1 MHLSTYNPRRIPVVK
16 YGTDDKYVEYDK
28 DIKDSFEKE
37 AKKKDIE
44 YPLPKWVSDKD
55 YKKYDK
61 YSDLKK

>member
-1 MHLSTYNPRRIPVVK
+1 MVK
-16 YGTDDKYVEYDK
+16 YGTDDKYVNYDK

-37 AKKKDIE
+37 AKKKVDD
-44 YPLPKWVSDKD
+44 YPLPEWVKDKD